1 MAESRPNL
9 EHPKTISGT
18 SSVFTF
24 LGHREDVV
32 RNSTS
37 EDMAKRLKRK
47 VVVGSAL
54 HWEGLQDERIEEP

>member
-1 MAESRPNL
+1 
-9 EHPKTISGT
+9 
-18 SSVFTF
+18 